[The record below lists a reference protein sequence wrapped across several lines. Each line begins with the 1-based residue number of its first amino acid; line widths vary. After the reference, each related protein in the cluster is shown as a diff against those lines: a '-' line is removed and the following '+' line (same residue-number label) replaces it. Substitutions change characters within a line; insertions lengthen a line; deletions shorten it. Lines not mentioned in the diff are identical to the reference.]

1 MREAITHIKYFCHLF
16 DIKKMHAARTK
27 QLTISLLIENMRTT
41 STHIKLL
48 IIFLIIKKMH
58 ALSMHIETF
67 TISLLIENMRAT
79 STHIKLLIIFF
90 DNQENACIK
99 HACKTTH
106 HFF

>member
-27 QLTISLLIENMRTT
+27 QLTISLPID
-41 STHIKLL
+41 
-48 IIFLIIKKMH
+48 
-58 ALSMHIETF
+58 
-67 TISLLIENMRAT
+67 NMRAA

-99 HACKTTH
+99 HAYRNFHHFFANRKYACSRHAYKTTH